1 MKPTSGRKQEAPAQP
16 QPAPQKPAVDLSKPL
31 EGWNESTPVEKD
43 TIEETTKEE

>member
-16 QPAPQKPAVDLSKPL
+16 EPTPQKPPVDLSKPL

-43 TIEETTKEE
+43 NKEESTKE